1 MAPLLNN
8 LEYSLVMQALHN
20 AKIEHEAGDFI
31 DPYAQDIPADEEVT
45 EALASAEQK
54 LMNNYLQP
62 IKS

>member
-8 LEYSLVMQALHN
+8 LEYSVTMQAIEL
-20 AKIEHEAGDFI
+20 AKYEHQEGQFVDQY
-31 DPYAQDIPADEEVT
+31 DPERPTDEEVT
-45 EALASAEQK
+45 EALATAEQK